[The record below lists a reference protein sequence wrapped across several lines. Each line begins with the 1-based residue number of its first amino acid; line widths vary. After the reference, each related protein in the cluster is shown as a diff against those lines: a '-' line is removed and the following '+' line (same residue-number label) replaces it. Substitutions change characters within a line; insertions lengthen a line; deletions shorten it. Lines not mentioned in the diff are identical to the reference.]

1 MPLDY
6 KLELEKASK
15 NLIMV
20 HKPDVL
26 MKMIARTIVQK
37 MQISHAGILLHDDVN
52 KFFIL
57 TVSKGPSGTKIPAG
71 FTRMDYDNSLI
82 HFFREAEER
91 KVFKSSILLYGEAKD
106 IADRL
111 TDAPVKKLL
120 TDCLYQ
126 MDILEAEVAIPSYF
140 RETLMGILLLGR
152 KKDGNDF
159 GKEELDF
166 LGALSDDVAMAISN
180 AKTISELNSANNR
193 LADEL
198 KKKQQLFLNTT
209 IALAQAIDA
218 KDHYTHSHTS
228 RVTQISM
235 AIAKQMAPIHREVL
249 TAEFNENLHIA
260 SLLHDIGKIGIP
272 ESILNK
278 QGPLTNEEFAVI
290 KTHPV
295 IGSNILKPIQE
306 LKAAIDGVKYHHERY
321 DGRGYPEG
329 KKGDEIPLI
338 AAIISVADAFDAMNS
353 DRPYRKGLSIEQA
366 LVEIEKNRG
375 SQFNP
380 EVADV
385 FLNLMKEGKLSFN
398 A

>member
-26 MKMIARTIVQK
+26 MKLIARTIVQK
-37 MQISHAGILLHDDVN
+37 LQVIHAGILLHDDVN

-71 FTRMDYDNSLI
+71 FTRMDYDNALI
-82 HFFREAEER
+82 RFFRERQER
-91 KVFKSSILLYGEAKD
+91 KVFKSSILLYEEAKK
-106 IADRL
+106 IADCL
-111 TDAPVKKLL
+111 SDPEIKKLL

-126 MDILEAEVAIPSYF
+126 MDIVGAEVAIPSYF
-140 RETLMGILLLGR
+140 RDNLMGILLLGR
-152 KKDGNDF
+152 KKNGKDF
-159 GKEELDF
+159 AKEELDF
-166 LGALSDDVAMAISN
+166 LGALSDDVAMAIAN
-180 AKTISELNSANNR
+180 AKTINQLNIANAR
-193 LADEL
+193 LAEEL
-198 KKKQQLFLNTT
+198 KKKQELFLNTT

-228 RVTQISM
+228 RVTQISL
-235 AIAKQMAPIHREVL
+235 AIAQNMAGSFPQML
-249 TAEFNENLHIA
+249 TQEFNENLHVA

-290 KTHPV
+290 KQHPT
-295 IGSNILKPIQE
+295 IGSNILKPIHE
-306 LKAAIDGVKYHHERY
+306 LKTAIDGVKYHHERY

-366 LVEIEKNRG
+366 LIEIEKNRG
-375 SQFNP
+375 TQFHP
-380 EVADV
+380 AVADV
-385 FLNLMKEGKLSFN
+385 FLKLMKEGKLSFN